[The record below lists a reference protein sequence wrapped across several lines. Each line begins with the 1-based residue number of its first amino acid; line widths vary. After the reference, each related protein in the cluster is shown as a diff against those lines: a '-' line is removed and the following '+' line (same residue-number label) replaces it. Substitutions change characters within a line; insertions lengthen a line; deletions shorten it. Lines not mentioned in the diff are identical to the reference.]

1 MAKVWILKLVSHPC
15 SEQPASK
22 LSGVFWQWGGKR
34 KESWQLS
41 LEFEFHVQF
50 PCGSLSTELLDF
62 CQSAQSGN
70 EREWKQ
76 TLKNRCQGQ
85 WPHIYKMSS
94 LAIIMLLCIL
104 IERWFTSSEYS
115 TVCQSYIDT
124 TFLIFCLW
132 QQGVHWDMTTFCRLN
147 LMTDWWFKILSMFYC
162 IVGSGTPVHVEL
174 VPWNT
179 HTDYATQV

>member
-1 MAKVWILKLVSHPC
+1 MLKCSFSLFFWRFSQKKVTFHLFKGKTQLSAFLNWMSAITLLLKLNYSPGC
-15 SEQPASK
+15 
-22 LSGVFWQWGGKR
+22 L
-34 KESWQLS
+34 
-41 LEFEFHVQF
+41 FE
-50 PCGSLSTELLDF
+50 
-62 CQSAQSGN
+62 
-70 EREWKQ
+70 K
-76 TLKNRCQGQ
+76 
-85 WPHIYKMSS
+85 
-94 LAIIMLLCIL
+94 IMLLCIL